1 MPRASRLPSVPF
13 GWYYVYRSAQKN
25 RRIVTN
31 KLELAVFRQMLAST
45 VVKSG
50 LKLHFAHV
58 DETELHLGVQAGSGA
73 VSKELGK
80 FFERFADDINRR
92 RGETGSLFREHA
104 HILLVQ
110 PGKWLLALGRWIHW
124 LPQLKS
130 ADSSGLYYWNT
141 EPFYRNRRTAKGLHT
156 TVVFRMLTGGSRK
169 LQTQEQAYR
178 KFFDQ
183 CPATHEVELF
193 KRGSPQDVRIVGDP
207 QFISRVCRELP
218 AIPVPRRVDDLTAQ
232 TGLEE
237 VATAVVENFRSL
249 CQEQLPPAQRR
260 KWMRDVS
267 LERLRSLSRT
277 QPLPMLRALCASLLV
292 TGLRLRLRYV
302 ERFLNC
308 RPKTLRAG
316 RREQYQVRFREIFG
330 QSYECLNSPSAV
342 EAPRCS
348 DRQPRRDD
356 FATRL

>member
-1 MPRASRLPSVPF
+1 MPRAPRLRSVPF
-13 GWYYVYRSAQKN
+13 GWYYVSRSAQKN
-25 RRIVTN
+25 RRIVTS

-45 VVKSG
+45 VMKNG

-58 DETELHLGVQAGSGA
+58 DETELHLGVQSGSGA

-110 PGKWLLALGRWIHW
+110 PGKWFLALGRWIHW

-141 EPFYRNRRTAKGLHT
+141 ESFYRNRRTVKGLHT

-169 LQTQEQAYR
+169 LQTQERAYQ

-183 CPATHEVELF
+183 CPAAREVELF
-193 KRGSPQDVRIVGDP
+193 KRGSPQEVRIVGNP
-207 QFISRVCRELP
+207 EFISRVCRELP
-218 AIPVPRRVDDLTAQ
+218 AIPVPRRVDDLTVQ
-232 TGLEE
+232 TELEE
-237 VATAVVENFRSL
+237 FAMAVVENFRSL
-249 CQEQLPPAQRR
+249 CQEHLPPAQRR
-260 KWMRDVS
+260 KWTRDVS

-292 TGLRLRLRYV
+292 TGLRLRLDHV

-316 RREQYQVRFREIFG
+316 RRHQYQTQFREIFG
-330 QSYECLNSPSAV
+330 LSYEYLNSSTVV
-342 EAPRCS
+342 ETPHRL
-348 DRQPRRDD
+348 DRQPRRGD